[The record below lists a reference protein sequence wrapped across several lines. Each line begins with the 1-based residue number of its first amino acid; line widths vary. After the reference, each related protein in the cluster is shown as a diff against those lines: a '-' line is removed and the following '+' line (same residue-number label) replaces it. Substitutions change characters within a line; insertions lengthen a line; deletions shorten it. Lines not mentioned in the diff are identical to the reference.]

1 MGAVARASSTRAYAV
16 SLCPCFFLATSTSLS
31 IESFCAC
38 TQTYEFHGIGRRGLV
53 NSIVADA
60 AGVDEHMQHAVQ
72 VEPSSFD
79 RGLDERRLT
88 FRIDTQGNVLDVNA
102 TAPTSLFGF

>member
-60 AGVDEHMQHAVQ
+60 AGVLKGSTC
-72 VEPSSFD
+72 P
-79 RGLDERRLT
+79 LPPT
-88 FRIDTQGNVLDVNA
+88 DTLACGTLA
-102 TAPTSLFGF
+102 